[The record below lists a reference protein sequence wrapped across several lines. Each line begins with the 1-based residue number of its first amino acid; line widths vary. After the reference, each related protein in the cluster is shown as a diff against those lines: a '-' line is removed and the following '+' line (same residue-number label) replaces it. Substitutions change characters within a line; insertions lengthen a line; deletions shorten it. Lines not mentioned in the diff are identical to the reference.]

1 MATYNTQNPL
11 GSADPRDLYDNAE
24 NADRLINGAD
34 NSYPDRLGNARLSWA
49 GIEDRFQEFLLT
61 SGYQIIE
68 DPYAAGI
75 EVTAR
80 NQVILADGEYW
91 RLSASAAL
99 PYTTTGAGMPE
110 GGSFVSVG
118 DAALRQALI
127 DPAQGGELVRVT
139 TLTGGQSLAEALD
152 GRMLVINITPS
163 FTQTEIAA
171 ALSDAPDGSTIVF
184 RPGLYGALVKDTT
197 LTGFPDNDQPC
208 LLLRGKTGVTIYGA
222 GAVLSTDVHGQG
234 ILELQQ
240 CTDCLVEGLTTL
252 GPANF
257 PQLDGTTGRGE
268 KGTATDGYD
277 TRSFWN
283 THKNNSFDTS
293 ANTGGGFGGAFP
305 QYGGGTAS
313 TVGGMEFWFYRQYCI
328 RHYGI

>member
-1 MATYNTQNPL
+1 
-11 GSADPRDLYDNAE
+11 
-24 NADRLINGAD
+24 
-34 NSYPDRLGNARLSWA
+34 
-49 GIEDRFQEFLLT
+49 
-61 SGYQIIE
+61 
-68 DPYAAGI
+68 
-75 EVTAR
+75 
-80 NQVILADGEYW
+80 
-91 RLSASAAL
+91 
-99 PYTTTGAGMPE
+99 
-110 GGSFVSVG
+110 
-118 DAALRQALI
+118 
-127 DPAQGGELVRVT
+127 
-139 TLTGGQSLAEALD
+139 
-152 GRMLVINITPS
+152 
-163 FTQTEIAA
+163 
-171 ALSDAPDGSTIVF
+171 
-184 RPGLYGALVKDTT
+184 
-197 LTGFPDNDQPC
+197 
-208 LLLRGKTGVTIYGA
+208 GVTIYGA

-313 TVGGMEFWFYRQYCI
+313 TWGAWNSGFIGNIASGIMVFNGCKRVRIQSCTSSGFNYAGIFLGFLGGIARGVEGNSDI
-328 RHYGI
+328 RVVDCNCEGNYSAGVKA